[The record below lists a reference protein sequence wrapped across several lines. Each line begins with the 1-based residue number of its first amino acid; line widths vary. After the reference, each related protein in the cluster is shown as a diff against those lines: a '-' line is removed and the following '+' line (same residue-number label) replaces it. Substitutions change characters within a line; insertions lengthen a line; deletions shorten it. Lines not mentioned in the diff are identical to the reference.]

1 MASQLMG
8 DGEGR
13 EASKI
18 PKYVVSSRLG
28 CGAFGSVFA
37 GYKTDANDEQA
48 VVEEGEDHNGSVAIK
63 RQRREMREFRRPDLS
78 RGEFPR
84 VLHLPLT
91 LRNCSGGAAHSKL
104 QASHSLGSSARG
116 RKEASE
122 TVGAGRK
129 Q

>member
-1 MASQLMG
+1 MGGMASQLMG

-91 LRNCSGGAAHSKL
+91 LFFDVACHKRTRRTIQMSLHSTEEVFPCHRWVPL
-104 QASHSLGSSARG
+104 I
-116 RKEASE
+116 
-122 TVGAGRK
+122 
-129 Q
+129 